1 MNKKELKKRAKKI
14 KNIKKK
20 RLENKVFMKLGAKLR
35 AYLFTGILVTAPV
48 AITFYLAYKLILWVD
63 VFVTKIL
70 PPQYNFVNYMPM
82 TIPGFGLVILIGF
95 LMLVGMFAAGFLG
108 RFFIR
113 LGEWFVAKM
122 PLISSIY
129 SLLKQIFETVF
140 SSKTQAFK
148 KVVMLEYPRKGI
160 WILGLVSADLQGEIE
175 DKLPDEMQVYKET
188 PLDMEHPAYGVD
200 RKKLRTPWE
209 RDYFTIENGNIKLIS
224 GRPDKTEFDGV
235 KVEYPK
241 GTKEICLFV
250 EKNRD
255 SLIPMNEELFIKDY
269 KLCQHR
275 NNLMGELMGMD
286 MTIEDFRERMDNPP
300 SPQDKK
306 TMNRLWNERQ
316 KIVKQICKL
325 DKKENMLLSGK
336 IKKKNERER

>member
-1 MNKKELKKRAKKI
+1 MRKRDIRKRAKNI

-20 RLENKVFMKLGAKLR
+20 KLENKVFMKLGAKLR

-48 AITFYLAYKLILWVD
+48 AITFYLAYKFILWVD
-63 VFVTKIL
+63 VFVTKII

-82 TIPGFGLVILIGF
+82 TIPGFGLLFLIGF

-122 PLISSIY
+122 PLVSSVY

-175 DKLPDEMQVYKET
+175 EKLPNEMINVFIPTT
-188 PLDMEHPAYGVD
+188 PNPTSGFLIFVP
-200 RKKLRTPWE
+200 KK
-209 RDYFTIENGNIKLIS
+209 DVIE
-224 GRPDKTEFDGV
+224 
-235 KVEYPK
+235 
-241 GTKEICLFV
+241 
-250 EKNRD
+250 
-255 SLIPMNEELFIKDY
+255 
-269 KLCQHR
+269 
-275 NNLMGELMGMD
+275 MD
-286 MTIEDFRERMDNPP
+286 MSVEDAVKFIVSGGLVEPK
-300 SPQDKK
+300 DK
-306 TMNRLWNERQ
+306 
-316 KIVKQICKL
+316 
-325 DKKENMLLSGK
+325 
-336 IKKKNERER
+336 

>member
-1 MNKKELKKRAKKI
+1 MNKKEVKKRAKNI

-20 RLENKVFMKLGAKLR
+20 KIENKVFMKLGAKLR

-48 AITFYLAYKLILWVD
+48 AITFYLAYKFILWVD
-63 VFVTKIL
+63 VFVNKIL

-82 TIPGFGLVILIGF
+82 TIPGFGLIILIGF

-122 PLISSIY
+122 PLVSSVY

-175 DKLPDEMQVYKET
+175 EKLPDEMVNVFIPTT
-188 PLDMEHPAYGVD
+188 PNPTSGFLIFVP
-200 RKKLRTPWE
+200 KK
-209 RDYFTIENGNIKLIS
+209 DVIE
-224 GRPDKTEFDGV
+224 
-235 KVEYPK
+235 
-241 GTKEICLFV
+241 
-250 EKNRD
+250 
-255 SLIPMNEELFIKDY
+255 
-269 KLCQHR
+269 
-275 NNLMGELMGMD
+275 MD
-286 MTIEDFRERMDNPP
+286 MSVEEAIKFIVSGGLVEPK
-300 SPQDKK
+300 DK
-306 TMNRLWNERQ
+306 
-316 KIVKQICKL
+316 
-325 DKKENMLLSGK
+325 
-336 IKKKNERER
+336 

>member
-1 MNKKELKKRAKKI
+1 MNKKEIEKRAKNI

-20 RLENKVFMKLGAKLR
+20 KIENKVFMKFGAKLR

-48 AITFYLAYKLILWVD
+48 AITFYLAYKFILWVD
-63 VFVTKIL
+63 AFVTKII

-82 TIPGFGLVILIGF
+82 TIPGFGLLFLIGF

-175 DKLPDEMQVYKET
+175 EKLPDEMVNVFIPTT
-188 PLDMEHPAYGVD
+188 PNPTSGFLIFVP
-200 RKKLRTPWE
+200 KK
-209 RDYFTIENGNIKLIS
+209 DVIE
-224 GRPDKTEFDGV
+224 
-235 KVEYPK
+235 
-241 GTKEICLFV
+241 
-250 EKNRD
+250 
-255 SLIPMNEELFIKDY
+255 
-269 KLCQHR
+269 
-275 NNLMGELMGMD
+275 MD
-286 MTIEDFRERMDNPP
+286 MSVEEAIKF
-300 SPQDKK
+300 
-306 TMNRLWNERQ
+306 
-316 KIVKQICKL
+316 IV
-325 DKKENMLLSGK
+325 SGGLVEPK
-336 IKKKNERER
+336 DE